1 MRYIERA
8 FVRRSAHA
16 APEKIDVGQP
26 FMPVSLVRV
35 RRGYDS
41 GMDRF
46 TIGAFVPAYLNE
58 PYRRELPGRARAA
71 EELLRSCTVCPRECR
86 VNRLADE
93 TGFCR
98 VGRLARVASAF
109 AHFGEED
116 CLRGRCGS
124 GTIFFA
130 GCNLGC
136 VFCQNWD
143 ISHGDEGRPCSAE
156 TIARMMLNLQDEGC
170 HNINFVTPTHVVPQI
185 VEAIAVAVG
194 RGLRIPIVYN
204 TGGYDSVGSL
214 RLLDGLVD
222 IYMPD
227 FKLWSPE
234 ACELYLTA
242 RDYAERARAAITE
255 MHRQV
260 GDLKFTRDGLACRG
274 VLVRH
279 LVMPGLLDESRQIFE
294 WLAGLSRD
302 TFVNVMGQYR
312 PDGFVCDG
320 QTAKRFAGINRRPAA
335 DEIRTAYALARD
347 AGLWRFDSAGG

>member
-1 MRYIERA
+1 
-8 FVRRSAHA
+8 
-16 APEKIDVGQP
+16 
-26 FMPVSLVRV
+26 
-35 RRGYDS
+35 
-41 GMDRF
+41 MDRF
-46 TIGAFVPAYLNE
+46 TIGSFVPAYLKE
-58 PYRRELPGRARAA
+58 PKRPEPPVSRIPSRHDDPAIPIARDFAGGDSREQRCENGFSHQQDLRTHAGAA
-71 EELLRSCTVCPRECR
+71 AELLRSCTVCPRECR

-98 VGRLARVASAF
+98 IGRLARVASAF

-116 CLRGRCGS
+116 CLRGRRGS

-156 TIARMMLNLQDEGC
+156 TIARMMLDLQEQGC
-170 HNINFVTPTHVVPQI
+170 HNINFVTPTHVLPQI
-185 VEAIAVAVG
+185 VEAIAAAVE
-194 RGLRIPIVYN
+194 RGLRVPIVYN
-204 TGGYDSVGSL
+204 TGGYDSVESL
-214 RLLDGLVD
+214 RLLDGLID

-242 RDYAERARAAITE
+242 RDYGERARAAIAE

-260 GDLKFTRDGLACRG
+260 GDLKFTPDGLACRG

-279 LVMPGLLDESRQIFE
+279 LVMPGLLDESRRIFE

-302 TFVNVMGQYR
+302 TFVNIMGQYR
-312 PDGFVCDG
+312 PDGFVRDG
-320 QTAKRFAGINRRPAA
+320 RHEQRFAAINRRPTA
-335 DEIRTAYALARD
+335 DEIATAYRFARE
-347 AGLWRFDSAGG
+347 AGLWRFDSRSG

>member
-1 MRYIERA
+1 
-8 FVRRSAHA
+8 
-16 APEKIDVGQP
+16 
-26 FMPVSLVRV
+26 
-35 RRGYDS
+35 
-41 GMDRF
+41 MDRF
-46 TIGAFVPAYLNE
+46 TTESFVPAYLKE
-58 PYRRELPGRARAA
+58 PQRGDLRGRARAA
-71 EELLRSCTVCPRECR
+71 VESLRACAGCPRNCR

-93 TGFCR
+93 TGICR

-116 CLRGRCGS
+116 CLRGRGGS
-124 GTIFFA
+124 GTIFFG

-136 VFCQNWD
+136 AFCQNWD
-143 ISHGDEGRPCSAE
+143 ISHGDDGRPCSAE

-170 HNINFVTPTHVVPQI
+170 HNINLVTPTHVVPQI
-185 VEAIAVAVG
+185 VEAIATAAE
-194 RGLRIPIVYN
+194 RGLRLPIVYN

-234 ACELYLTA
+234 ACALYLNA
-242 RDYAERARAAITE
+242 PDYAERACEAITE

-260 GDLKFTRDGLACRG
+260 GDLKFTPDGLACRG

-279 LVMPGLLDESRQIFE
+279 LVMPGLLDESRRVFE

-302 TFVNVMGQYR
+302 TFVNIMGQYR

-320 QTAKRFAGINRRPAA
+320 RYEQRFAAINRRPTAK
-335 DEIRTAYALARD
+335 EIAVAYRFARE